1 MTQLERICRECFWD
15 YSISPEEIQKIISE
29 GSYPEKKKLFF
40 KILYNSTDRL
50 ADLKLFSEDDL
61 RQLFL
66 EPLPDHKSTYMHRR
80 VAVLKYLLLHEKVPV
95 KGLEWKKI

>member
-15 YSISPEEIQKIISE
+15 YSISPEEIQKII
-29 GSYPEKKKLFF
+29 
-40 KILYNSTDRL
+40 
-50 ADLKLFSEDDL
+50 SEDDL